1 MSVAACS
8 DEISRREFISFL
20 QSDERHP
27 PDQILFLLASPPL
40 ASAAPGDFLGTV
52 YRVPPPLQARKNC
65 GTPLLYI
72 LPHVVDNRQGAGGCA
87 ICKHEQMS

>member
-1 MSVAACS
+1 MK
-8 DEISRREFISFL
+8 FL
-20 QSDERHP
+20 AENSSPFYNRTNVTHL
-27 PDQILFLLASPPL
+27 IKYYSSPPL

-72 LPHVVDNRQGAGGCA
+72 LPHVVDNRQGAGGRA